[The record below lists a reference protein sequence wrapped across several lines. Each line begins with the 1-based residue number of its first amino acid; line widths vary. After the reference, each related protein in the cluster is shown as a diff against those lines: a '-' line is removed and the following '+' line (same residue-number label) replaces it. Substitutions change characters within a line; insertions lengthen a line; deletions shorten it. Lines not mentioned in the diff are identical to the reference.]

1 MGGRAH
7 QHSCRMADA
16 AHTVV
21 LEDLN
26 IKAMTRSAKGTVE
39 TPDRN
44 VRQKAGLNRGILKSN
59 RGLLERQLAH
69 KAGGAGAGR
78 SRRHVADLCSVP
90 TRGQGESQDTGPIPV
105 YGLRPHGQRRTQ
117 CRPQHLGQGI
127 DLGLTGPR
135 GRGLCTARGVPVRD
149 PDDP

>member
-1 MGGRAH
+1 
-7 QHSCRMADA
+7 MADA

-26 IKAMTRSAKGTVE
+26 IKAMTRSAMGTVE
-39 TPDRN
+39 TPGRN

-78 SRRHVADLCSVP
+78 SR
-90 TRGQGESQDTGPIPV
+90 
-105 YGLRPHGQRRTQ
+105 
-117 CRPQHLGQGI
+117 
-127 DLGLTGPR
+127 
-135 GRGLCTARGVPVRD
+135 
-149 PDDP
+149 